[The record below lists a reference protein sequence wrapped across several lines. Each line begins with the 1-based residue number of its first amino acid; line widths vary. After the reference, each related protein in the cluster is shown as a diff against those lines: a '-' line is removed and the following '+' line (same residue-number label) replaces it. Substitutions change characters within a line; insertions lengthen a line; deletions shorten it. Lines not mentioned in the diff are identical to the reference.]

1 MVFPSYSHDFPI
13 IFPSYSHH
21 IPMIFPS
28 YSHHIPTISP
38 SYSHDI
44 PIIVPLFHR
53 RKAENQLRARELVEL
68 RKLREGEPRRRRM
81 GYGIRYPMDILRME
95 IYRWGMLGYSWWW
108 IFMNEIDI
116 LHVFLGDYVKH
127 FFLGNITMI
136 DWGIVL
142 SINPLGKIPFP
153 TPLACKLQIMN
164 ISWVDR
170 FISHFVYWSVFD
182 RWEQKD
188 TQTRQIVVCWHVLT
202 IKHKFIVAISI
213 YKWECLMRK
222 VGFGIQ
228 NPHPPTYCG

>member
-1 MVFPSYSHDFPI
+1 MVFPSYSHDFPIIFPSYSHDFPIIFPSHSHDFPIIFPSYSHDFPI

-81 GYGIRYPMDILRME
+81 GYGIRYPTDILRME

-136 DWGIVL
+136 DWELFSQSIRWGRSRSQHRSHANCKSWTFREWIDLLAILYIEVFLIVE
-142 SINPLGKIPFP
+142 NKRIPKRV
-153 TPLACKLQIMN
+153 KLL
-164 ISWVDR
+164 
-170 FISHFVYWSVFD
+170 FVGMF
-182 RWEQKD
+182 
-188 TQTRQIVVCWHVLT
+188 
-202 IKHKFIVAISI
+202 
-213 YKWECLMRK
+213 
-222 VGFGIQ
+222 
-228 NPHPPTYCG
+228 